1 MESEAS
7 VPRLPNGPYVVKVA
21 RNHYV
26 FRVQVI
32 INGEA
37 HTLTAGVTIADLVS
51 QLGLN
56 QRRIAVELNR
66 EIIAREEYGSLV
78 LADGDQVEIV
88 HFVGGG

>member
-1 MESEAS
+1 M
-7 VPRLPNGPYVVKVA
+7 
-21 RNHYV
+21 
-26 FRVQVI
+26 QVI

-37 HTLTAGVTIADLVS
+37 QALTEGVTIADLVNR
-51 QLGLN
+51 LGLN